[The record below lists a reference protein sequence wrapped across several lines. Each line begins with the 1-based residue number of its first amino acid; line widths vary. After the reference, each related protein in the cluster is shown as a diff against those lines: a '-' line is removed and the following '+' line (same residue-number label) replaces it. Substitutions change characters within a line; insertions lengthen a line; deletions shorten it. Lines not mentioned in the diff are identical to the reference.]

1 MGNVKAIP
9 DGYGTVTPYMAI
21 RDAARAIEFYQ
32 KAFGAE
38 ELFRMPGPGGRIMH
52 AELQIGNSKVM
63 LGEESIEQGAPS
75 PQTLGGTATGL
86 LLYVNDVDASFKRAV
101 GAGCT
106 AKMPPTDMFWGDRFS
121 KLEDPFGHSW
131 SIATHKEDVSPEEME
146 RRMAKMGGPC

>member
-1 MGNVKAIP
+1 MGKVNPVP

-21 RDAARAIEFYQ
+21 RDAAKAIDFYQ

-38 ELFRMPGPGGRIMH
+38 ELFRMPGPGGKVMH

-63 LGEESIEQGAPS
+63 LGEESLEQGAPS
-75 PQTLGGTATGL
+75 PKTLGGTATGL
-86 LLYVNDVDASFKRAV
+86 LLYVNDVDASFNRAV
-101 GAGCT
+101 SAGCT

-131 SIATHKEDVSPEEME
+131 SIATHKEDVAPEEMQ
-146 RRMAKMGGPC
+146 RRMAKMGPC

>member
-1 MGNVKAIP
+1 MGKVNPVP

-21 RDAARAIEFYQ
+21 RDAAKAIDFYQ

-38 ELFRMPGPGGRIMH
+38 ELFRMPGPGGKVMH

-63 LGEESIEQGAPS
+63 LGEESVEQGAPS
-75 PQTLGGTATGL
+75 PKTLGGTATGL
-86 LLYVNDVDASFKRAV
+86 LLYVNDVDASFNRAV
-101 GAGCT
+101 SAGCT

-131 SIATHKEDVSPEEME
+131 WISTRIEDVSAEEIE
-146 RRMAKMGGPC
+146 RRHAALYG